1 MKNSNDKK
9 PKDYDKPFLE
19 AEKLLKL
26 HAKGLG
32 IPTGAAEDFIK
43 RSVKSAQKT
52 LKGKSII
59 TDADLTRAI
68 SKELKK
74 YNKDLA
80 YVYENCD
87 III

>member
-1 MKNSNDKK
+1 MKNSDNKTRKDPFND
-9 PKDYDKPFLE
+9 

-32 IPTGAAEDFIK
+32 IPAGAAEDFIK
-43 RSVKSAQKT
+43 RSIAAAKKALKSKT
-52 LKGKSII
+52 II

-74 YNKDLA
+74 YNSDLA
-80 YVYENCD
+80 YIYKNYD

>member
-1 MKNSNDKK
+1 MKNSDNKTK
-9 PKDYDKPFLE
+9 PKDPFIE

-32 IPTGAAEDFIK
+32 IPAGAAEDFIE
-43 RSVKSAQKT
+43 RSITAAKKALKNKT
-52 LKGKSII
+52 II
-59 TDADLTRAI
+59 TDADLTRTI

-74 YNKDLA
+74 YNRDLA
-80 YVYENCD
+80 YIYKNYD